1 MTEQLK
7 FQSGAFSIPHPEK
20 ALERGPCDEPCW
32 STYIYIHSLY
42 YILYIYICVIKIE
55 PELLFV
61 SDSRTIHYL
70 CYNICQ
76 YDF

>member
-20 ALERGPCDEPCW
+20 ALERGPCG
-32 STYIYIHSLY
+32 I
-42 YILYIYICVIKIE
+42 IYICVIKIE

-76 YDF
+76 YDFSLRFWR